1 MEIIAKETIQNWE
14 RFYRG
19 NFVNS
24 LSGFKSASLIATINV
39 AGIPN
44 LAIFS
49 NIVHLGADPALIG
62 FVNRPLEAA
71 PHTIANIEATGFY
84 TINHIH
90 PDFVVHAHQTSAKYE
105 AGINEFTAVGLHEE
119 YVNDFP
125 VPFVKESKCSY
136 SMKMVEIIPI
146 KHNNTFFVIGEL
158 QQVRIEGSIIAADG
172 FIKLEKIE
180 SITSLGIDGYY
191 NTSVVGRYSYAKP
204 GVVPVRLKE

>member
-1 MEIIAKETIQNWE
+1 MQVISKETIQSWE

-24 LSGFKSASLIATINV
+24 LSGFKSASLIATINKE
-39 AGIPN
+39 GIPN

-62 FVNRPLEAA
+62 FINRPLEAA
-71 PHTIANIEATGFY
+71 PHTLANIEVTGFY

-90 PDFVVHAHQTSAKYE
+90 PDFVMQAHQTSAKY
-105 AGINEFTAVGLHEE
+105 ASGVNEFMSVGLQEE
-119 YVNDFP
+119 YLNDFP
-125 VPFVKESKCSY
+125 VPFVKQSRCSY
-136 SMKMVEIIPI
+136 AMKMVEIIPI

-158 QQVRIEGSIIAADG
+158 QQVRIEKDILTADG
-172 FIKLEKIE
+172 FIQLEKIE

-191 NTSVVGRYSYAKP
+191 NVTPMGRYAYAKP
-204 GVVPVRLKE
+204 GVMPDRLR